1 MPVGAAGPF
10 ASAGPAGAFSPAG
23 PAEAPAPAT
32 AIVVVSHSRRL
43 AEGVAEIA
51 SQMAPGVVVR
61 GVGGLGDGLGT
72 DAWAVRGAVT
82 DLLDA
87 GHEVLLTAD
96 LGSALMVAEI
106 VVEEEVRPVAGR
118 CALTVD
124 CPVVR
129 GTLAAA
135 VTARAGGDAASCAR
149 AAARTAA
156 DWPAGPAAADW
167 PVADW
172 PAPGGGGRGAHS
184 GRGAGNGP
192 DAADAAGP
200 AAEPDAADT
209 TDPAGAGERAPSARR
224 SVLLADPAGLH
235 ARPAA
240 ALAALLDDERAHMR
254 VGTSPATTLQ
264 EILALG
270 LHGRARLEVTVTGP
284 HAERT
289 LERIERLLGGVV

>member
-51 SQMAPGVVVR
+51 SQIAPGVVVR

-156 DWPAGPAAADW
+156 DWPA
-167 PVADW
+167 
-172 PAPGGGGRGAHS
+172 PGGGGRGAHS

-224 SVLLADPAGLH
+224 SVRLTDPAGLH

-289 LERIERLLGGVV
+289 LDRVERLLGGVV

>member
-43 AEGVAEIA
+43 ADGVAEIA

-149 AAARTAA
+149 AAARTA
-156 DWPAGPAAADW
+156 
-167 PVADW
+167 ADW

-289 LERIERLLGGVV
+289 LDRVERLLGGVV

>member
-10 ASAGPAGAFSPAG
+10 VPVGPAGAFSPAG

-149 AAARTAA
+149 AAARTAT
-156 DWPAGPAAADW
+156 DWAAARDA
-167 PVADW
+167 ADW
-172 PAPGGGGRGAHS
+172 PAPAGCGRGAHS

-209 TDPAGAGERAPSARR
+209 TDPADAGERAPSARR

>member
-1 MPVGAAGPF
+1 MPTGP
-10 ASAGPAGAFSPAG
+10 G
-23 PAEAPAPAT
+23 APAT

-43 AEGVAEIA
+43 ADGVAEIA

-61 GVGGLGDGLGT
+61 GAGGLGDGLGT
-72 DAWAVRGAVT
+72 DMEAVRGAVAG
-82 DLLDA
+82 LLDA
-87 GHEVLLTAD
+87 GHQVLLTAD

-106 VVEEEVRPVAGR
+106 VVEEEARPAEGR
-118 CALTVD
+118 CALAVD

-135 VTARAGGDAASCAR
+135 VAARGGDDAGSCAR

-156 DWPAGPAAADW
+156 DWPAARTADW
-167 PVADW
+167 PVSA
-172 PAPGGGGRGAHS
+172 GCGRGTNGGKDAS
-184 GRGAGNGP
+184 GADGASG
-192 DAADAAGP
+192 AADAR
-200 AAEPDAADT
+200 
-209 TDPAGAGERAPSARR
+209 GAGERAPSARR

-240 ALAALLDDERAHMR
+240 ALAALLDDERARMR
-254 VGTSPATTLQ
+254 VGGSPATTLQ

-289 LERIERLLGGVV
+289 LDRVERLLGGVV

>member
-10 ASAGPAGAFSPAG
+10 VPVGPAGAFSPAG

-156 DWPAGPAAADW
+156 DWPA
-167 PVADW
+167 
-172 PAPGGGGRGAHS
+172 PGGGGRGAHS

-240 ALAALLDDERAHMR
+240 ALAALLDDERARMR
-254 VGTSPATTLQ
+254 VGGSPATTLQ

-289 LERIERLLGGVV
+289 LDRVERLLGGVV

>member
-1 MPVGAAGPF
+1 MSVGAAGPF

-72 DAWAVRGAVT
+72 DAWAVRGAVA

-87 GHEVLLTAD
+87 GHQVLLTAD

-172 PAPGGGGRGAHS
+172 PAPAGCGRGAHS

-209 TDPAGAGERAPSARR
+209 TDPADAGERAPSARR

>member
-10 ASAGPAGAFSPAG
+10 SPAGPAAPFSPAGAFSPAV
-23 PAEAPAPAT
+23 PAEALAPAT

-43 AEGVAEIA
+43 ADGVAEIA

-61 GVGGLGDGLGT
+61 GVGGLDDDLGT
-72 DAWAVRGAVT
+72 DARAVRGAVA

-87 GHEVLLTAD
+87 GHQVLLTAD

-106 VVEEEVRPVAGR
+106 VVEEEARPAEGR
-118 CALTVD
+118 CALAVD

-135 VTARAGGDAASCAR
+135 VAARAGGDAGSCAR
-149 AAARTAA
+149 AAVRTATDWAAARDAA
-156 DWPAGPAAADW
+156 DWPAPA
-167 PVADW
+167 
-172 PAPGGGGRGAHS
+172 GRGRGAN
-184 GRGAGNGP
+184 GGRDALGALGAGGARGAR
-192 DAADAAGP
+192 
-200 AAEPDAADT
+200 
-209 TDPAGAGERAPSARR
+209 GAGERAPSARR
-224 SVLLADPAGLH
+224 SVRLTDPAGLH

-240 ALAALLDDERAHMR
+240 ALAALLDDERARMR
-254 VGTSPATTLQ
+254 VGGSPATTLQ

-270 LHGRARLEVTVTGP
+270 LHGRTRLEVTVTGP

-289 LERIERLLGGVV
+289 LDRVERLLGGVV

>member
-1 MPVGAAGPF
+1 MAEPVSVGAAGPF

-72 DAWAVRGAVT
+72 DAWAVRGAVA

-149 AAARTAA
+149 AAARTL
-156 DWPAGPAAADW
+156 D
-167 PVADW
+167 
-172 PAPGGGGRGAHS
+172 
-184 GRGAGNGP
+184 
-192 DAADAAGP
+192 
-200 AAEPDAADT
+200 EI
-209 TDPAGAGERAPSARR
+209 DPPLTHDPSF
-224 SVLLADPAGLH
+224 
-235 ARPAA
+235 
-240 ALAALLDDERAHMR
+240 R
-254 VGTSPATTLQ
+254 VS
-264 EILALG
+264 
-270 LHGRARLEVTVTGP
+270 
-284 HAERT
+284 
-289 LERIERLLGGVV
+289 

>member
-1 MPVGAAGPF
+1 MPTGP
-10 ASAGPAGAFSPAG
+10 G
-23 PAEAPAPAT
+23 APAT

-43 AEGVAEIA
+43 ADGVAEIA

-61 GVGGLGDGLGT
+61 GAGGLGDGLGT
-72 DAWAVRGAVT
+72 DMEAVRGAVAG
-82 DLLDA
+82 LLDA

-106 VVEEEVRPVAGR
+106 VVEEEARPAEGR
-118 CALTVD
+118 CALAVD

-135 VTARAGGDAASCAR
+135 VAARGGDDAGSCAR

-156 DWPAGPAAADW
+156 DWPAARTAADW
-167 PVADW
+167 PVSA
-172 PAPGGGGRGAHS
+172 GEGRGADGGRDAS
-184 GRGAGNGP
+184 GADG
-192 DAADAAGP
+192 AADAR
-200 AAEPDAADT
+200 
-209 TDPAGAGERAPSARR
+209 GAGERAPSARR
-224 SVLLADPAGLH
+224 SVRLTDPAGLH

-240 ALAALLDDERAHMR
+240 ALAALLDDERARMR
-254 VGTSPATTLQ
+254 VGGSPATTLQ

-289 LERIERLLGGVV
+289 LDRVERLLGGVV

>member
-1 MPVGAAGPF
+1 MPTGP
-10 ASAGPAGAFSPAG
+10 G
-23 PAEAPAPAT
+23 APAT

-43 AEGVAEIA
+43 ADGVAEIA

-61 GVGGLGDGLGT
+61 GAGGLGDGLGT
-72 DAWAVRGAVT
+72 DMEAVRGAVAG
-82 DLLDA
+82 LLDA

-106 VVEEEVRPVAGR
+106 VVEEEARPAEGR
-118 CALTVD
+118 CALAVD

-135 VTARAGGDAASCAR
+135 VAARGGDDAGSCAR

-156 DWPAGPAAADW
+156 DWPAARTAADW
-167 PVADW
+167 PVSA
-172 PAPGGGGRGAHS
+172 GCGRGADGGKDAS
-184 GRGAGNGP
+184 GADGASG
-192 DAADAAGP
+192 AADAR
-200 AAEPDAADT
+200 
-209 TDPAGAGERAPSARR
+209 GAGERAPSARR
-224 SVLLADPAGLH
+224 SVRLTDPAGLH

-240 ALAALLDDERAHMR
+240 ALAALLDDERARMR
-254 VGTSPATTLQ
+254 VGGSPATTLQ

-289 LERIERLLGGVV
+289 LDRVERLLGGVV

>member
-10 ASAGPAGAFSPAG
+10 VPVGPAGAFSPAG

-43 AEGVAEIA
+43 ADGVAEIA

-61 GVGGLGDGLGT
+61 GVGGLDDDLGT
-72 DAWAVRGAVT
+72 DARAVRGAVA

-87 GHEVLLTAD
+87 GHQVLLTAD

-106 VVEEEVRPVAGR
+106 VVEEEARPAEGR
-118 CALTVD
+118 CALAVD

-135 VTARAGGDAASCAR
+135 VAARAGGDAGSCAR
-149 AAARTAA
+149 AAARAATDWAAARDAA
-156 DWPAGPAAADW
+156 DWPAPA
-167 PVADW
+167 
-172 PAPGGGGRGAHS
+172 GRGRGANGGRDAS
-184 GRGAGNGP
+184 GASGVLGALGAGG
-192 DAADAAGP
+192 AADAR
-200 AAEPDAADT
+200 
-209 TDPAGAGERAPSARR
+209 GAGERAPSARR
-224 SVLLADPAGLH
+224 SVRLTDPAGLH

-240 ALAALLDDERAHMR
+240 ALAALLDDERARMR
-254 VGTSPATTLQ
+254 VGGSPATTLQ

>member
-10 ASAGPAGAFSPAG
+10 VPVGPAGAFSPAG

-156 DWPAGPAAADW
+156 DWPA
-167 PVADW
+167 
-172 PAPGGGGRGAHS
+172 PGGGGRGAHS

>member
-10 ASAGPAGAFSPAG
+10 SPDG

-43 AEGVAEIA
+43 ADGVAEIA

-61 GVGGLGDGLGT
+61 GVGGLDDDLGT
-72 DAWAVRGAVT
+72 DARAVRGAVA

-87 GHEVLLTAD
+87 GHQVLLTAD

-106 VVEEEVRPVAGR
+106 VVEEEARPAAGR
-118 CALTVD
+118 CALAVD

-135 VTARAGGDAASCAR
+135 VAARGGDDAGSCAR

-156 DWPAGPAAADW
+156 DWPAARDAADWLAACTAADW
-167 PVADW
+167 PVSA
-172 PAPGGGGRGAHS
+172 GCGRGANGGRDAS
-184 GRGAGNGP
+184 GALGAGG
-192 DAADAAGP
+192 AADAR
-200 AAEPDAADT
+200 
-209 TDPAGAGERAPSARR
+209 GAGERAPSARR
-224 SVLLADPAGLH
+224 SVRLTDPAGLH

-240 ALAALLDDERAHMR
+240 ALAALLDDERARMR
-254 VGTSPATTLQ
+254 VGGSPATTLQ

-289 LERIERLLGGVV
+289 LDRVERLLGGVV

>member
-1 MPVGAAGPF
+1 M
-10 ASAGPAGAFSPAG
+10 PAGSGAPAAPSAA
-23 PAEAPAPAT
+23 PAISAPVESDAPAT

-43 AEGVAEIA
+43 AAGVAEIA

-61 GVGGLGDGLGT
+61 GAGGLGDGLGT
-72 DAWAVRGAVT
+72 DMEAVRGAVA

-106 VVEEEVRPVAGR
+106 VVEEEARPAAGR
-118 CALTVD
+118 CALAVD

-135 VTARAGGDAASCAR
+135 VAARGGGDAGSCAR
-149 AAARTAA
+149 AAARAAA
-156 DWPAGPAAADW
+156 DWPAARAADW
-167 PVADW
+167 PVS
-172 PAPGGGGRGAHS
+172 GGCGRGADG
-184 GRGAGNGP
+184 GREAAG
-192 DAADAAGP
+192 AADVR
-200 AAEPDAADT
+200 
-209 TDPAGAGERAPSARR
+209 GAGERAPSARR
-224 SVLLADPAGLH
+224 SVRLIDPAGLH

-240 ALAALLDDERAHMR
+240 ALAALLDDERARMR
-254 VGTSPATTLQ
+254 VGGRPATTLQ

-284 HAERT
+284 HAGRT
-289 LERIERLLGGVV
+289 LDRVERLLGGVV

>member
-10 ASAGPAGAFSPAG
+10 SPAGPAAPFSPAGAFSPAV

-43 AEGVAEIA
+43 ADGVAEIA

-61 GVGGLGDGLGT
+61 GVGGLGDDLGT
-72 DAWAVRGAVT
+72 DARAVRGAVA

-87 GHEVLLTAD
+87 GHQVLLTAD

-106 VVEEEVRPVAGR
+106 VVEEEARPAEGR
-118 CALTVD
+118 CALAVD

-135 VTARAGGDAASCAR
+135 VAARAGGDAGSCAR
-149 AAARTAA
+149 AAVRTATDWAAARDAA
-156 DWPAGPAAADW
+156 DWPAPAGRGRGAN
-167 PVADW
+167 
-172 PAPGGGGRGAHS
+172 GGRGAS
-184 GRGAGNGP
+184 GASGALGAGG
-192 DAADAAGP
+192 AADAR
-200 AAEPDAADT
+200 
-209 TDPAGAGERAPSARR
+209 GAGERAPSARR
-224 SVLLADPAGLH
+224 SVRLTDPAGLH

-240 ALAALLDDERAHMR
+240 ALAALLDDERARMR
-254 VGTSPATTLQ
+254 VGGSPATTLQ

-270 LHGRARLEVTVTGP
+270 LHGRTRLEVTVTGP

-289 LERIERLLGGVV
+289 LDRVERLLGGVV

>member
-10 ASAGPAGAFSPAG
+10 SPAGPAAPFSPAGAFSPAG

-32 AIVVVSHSRRL
+32 AIVVVSHSRCL
-43 AEGVAEIA
+43 ADGVAEIA

-61 GVGGLGDGLGT
+61 GVGGLDDDLGT
-72 DAWAVRGAVT
+72 DARAVRGAVA

-87 GHEVLLTAD
+87 GHQVLLTAD

-106 VVEEEVRPVAGR
+106 VVEEEARPAEGR
-118 CALTVD
+118 CALAVD

-135 VTARAGGDAASCAR
+135 VAARAGGDAGSCAR
-149 AAARTAA
+149 AAVRTATDWAAARDAA
-156 DWPAGPAAADW
+156 DWPAPA
-167 PVADW
+167 
-172 PAPGGGGRGAHS
+172 GRGRGANG
-184 GRGAGNGP
+184 GR
-192 DAADAAGP
+192 DALDAL
-200 AAEPDAADT
+200 
-209 TDPAGAGERAPSARR
+209 GAGERAPSARR
-224 SVLLADPAGLH
+224 SVRLTDPAGLH

-240 ALAALLDDERAHMR
+240 ALAALLDDERARMR
-254 VGTSPATTLQ
+254 VGGSPATTLQ

-270 LHGRARLEVTVTGP
+270 LHGRTRLEVTVTGP

-289 LERIERLLGGVV
+289 LDRVERLLGGVV

>member
-10 ASAGPAGAFSPAG
+10 VPVGPAGAFSPAG

-43 AEGVAEIA
+43 ADGVAEIA

-156 DWPAGPAAADW
+156 DWPA
-167 PVADW
+167 
-172 PAPGGGGRGAHS
+172 PGGGGRGAHS

-240 ALAALLDDERAHMR
+240 ALAALLDDERARMR
-254 VGTSPATTLQ
+254 VGGSPATTLQ

>member
-1 MPVGAAGPF
+1 MPTGP
-10 ASAGPAGAFSPAG
+10 G
-23 PAEAPAPAT
+23 APAT

-43 AEGVAEIA
+43 ADGVAEIA

-61 GVGGLGDGLGT
+61 GAGGLGDGLGT
-72 DAWAVRGAVT
+72 DMEAVRGAVAG
-82 DLLDA
+82 LLDA

-106 VVEEEVRPVAGR
+106 VVEEEARPAEGR
-118 CALTVD
+118 CALAVD

-135 VTARAGGDAASCAR
+135 VAARGGDDAGSCAR

-156 DWPAGPAAADW
+156 DWPASRTAVW
-167 PVADW
+167 PVS
-172 PAPGGGGRGAHS
+172 GGEGRGANGGKDAS
-184 GRGAGNGP
+184 GADG
-192 DAADAAGP
+192 AADAR
-200 AAEPDAADT
+200 
-209 TDPAGAGERAPSARR
+209 GAGERAPSARR
-224 SVLLADPAGLH
+224 SVRLTDPAGLH

-240 ALAALLDDERAHMR
+240 ALAALLDDERARMR
-254 VGTSPATTLQ
+254 VGGSPATTLQ

-270 LHGRARLEVTVTGP
+270 LHGRARLEVTVMGP

-289 LERIERLLGGVV
+289 LDRVERLLGGVV

>member
-1 MPVGAAGPF
+1 MPTGP
-10 ASAGPAGAFSPAG
+10 G
-23 PAEAPAPAT
+23 APAT

-43 AEGVAEIA
+43 ADGVAEIA

-61 GVGGLGDGLGT
+61 GAGGLGDGLGT
-72 DAWAVRGAVT
+72 DMEAVRGAVAG
-82 DLLDA
+82 LLDA

-106 VVEEEVRPVAGR
+106 VVEEEARPAEGR
-118 CALTVD
+118 CALAVD

-135 VTARAGGDAASCAR
+135 VAARGGDDAGSCAR

-156 DWPAGPAAADW
+156 DWPAARTAADW
-167 PVADW
+167 PVSA
-172 PAPGGGGRGAHS
+172 GCGRGTNGGKDAS
-184 GRGAGNGP
+184 GAGGASG
-192 DAADAAGP
+192 AADAR
-200 AAEPDAADT
+200 
-209 TDPAGAGERAPSARR
+209 GAGERAPSARR
-224 SVLLADPAGLH
+224 SVRLTDPAGLH

-240 ALAALLDDERAHMR
+240 ALAALLDDERARMR
-254 VGTSPATTLQ
+254 VGGSPATTLQ
-264 EILALG
+264 EILTLG

-289 LERIERLLGGVV
+289 LDRVERLLGGVV

>member
-1 MPVGAAGPF
+1 MPVGAAGP
-10 ASAGPAGAFSPAG
+10 FSPAG

-43 AEGVAEIA
+43 ADGVAEIA

-72 DAWAVRGAVT
+72 DMEAVRGAVAG
-82 DLLDA
+82 LLDA

-106 VVEEEVRPVAGR
+106 VVEEEARSAEGR
-118 CALTVD
+118 CALAVD

-135 VTARAGGDAASCAR
+135 VAARAGGDAGSCAR
-149 AAARTAA
+149 AAARTAT
-156 DWPAGPAAADW
+156 DWAAARDA
-167 PVADW
+167 ADW
-172 PAPGGGGRGAHS
+172 PAPAGCGRGANGGRDAS
-184 GRGAGNGP
+184 GALGAGG
-192 DAADAAGP
+192 AADAR
-200 AAEPDAADT
+200 
-209 TDPAGAGERAPSARR
+209 GAGERAPSARR
-224 SVLLADPAGLH
+224 SVRLTDPAGLH

-240 ALAALLDDERAHMR
+240 ALAALLDDERARMR
-254 VGTSPATTLQ
+254 VGGSPATTLQ

-289 LERIERLLGGVV
+289 LDRVERLLGGVV

>member
-43 AEGVAEIA
+43 ADGVAEIA

-61 GVGGLGDGLGT
+61 GAGGLGDGLGT
-72 DAWAVRGAVT
+72 DMEAVRGAVAG
-82 DLLDA
+82 LLDA

-106 VVEEEVRPVAGR
+106 VVEEEARPAEER

-129 GTLAAA
+129 DTLAAA
-135 VTARAGGDAASCAR
+135 VAARGGDDAGFCAR

-156 DWPAGPAAADW
+156 DWPAARDAADWPAARTAADW
-167 PVADW
+167 PVSA
-172 PAPGGGGRGAHS
+172 GCGRGANGGKDAS
-184 GRGAGNGP
+184 GAG
-192 DAADAAGP
+192 
-200 AAEPDAADT
+200 
-209 TDPAGAGERAPSARR
+209 GAGERAPSARR
-224 SVLLADPAGLH
+224 SVRLTDPAGLH

-240 ALAALLDDERAHMR
+240 ALAALLDDERARMR
-254 VGTSPATTLQ
+254 VGGSPATTLQ

-289 LERIERLLGGVV
+289 LDRVERLLGGVV

>member
-1 MPVGAAGPF
+1 MPTGP
-10 ASAGPAGAFSPAG
+10 G
-23 PAEAPAPAT
+23 APAT

-43 AEGVAEIA
+43 ADGVAEIA

-61 GVGGLGDGLGT
+61 GAGGLGDGLGT
-72 DAWAVRGAVT
+72 DMEAVRGAVAG
-82 DLLDA
+82 LLDA

-106 VVEEEVRPVAGR
+106 VVEEEARPAEGR
-118 CALTVD
+118 CALAVD

-135 VTARAGGDAASCAR
+135 VAARGGDDAGSCAR

-156 DWPAGPAAADW
+156 DWSVSAGE
-167 PVADW
+167 
-172 PAPGGGGRGAHS
+172 GRGADGGRDAS
-184 GRGAGNGP
+184 GADG
-192 DAADAAGP
+192 AADAR
-200 AAEPDAADT
+200 
-209 TDPAGAGERAPSARR
+209 GAGERAPSARR
-224 SVLLADPAGLH
+224 SVRLTDPAGLH

-240 ALAALLDDERAHMR
+240 ALAALLDDERARMR
-254 VGTSPATTLQ
+254 VGGSPATTLQ

-289 LERIERLLGGVV
+289 LDRVERLLGGVV

>member
-10 ASAGPAGAFSPAG
+10 VPVGPAGAFSPAG

-149 AAARTAA
+149 AAARTAT
-156 DWPAGPAAADW
+156 
-167 PVADW
+167 DW

>member
-10 ASAGPAGAFSPAG
+10 SPAGPAAPFSPAGAFSPAV

-43 AEGVAEIA
+43 ADGVAEIA

-61 GVGGLGDGLGT
+61 GVGGLDDDLGT
-72 DAWAVRGAVT
+72 DARAVRGAVA

-87 GHEVLLTAD
+87 GHQVLLTAD

-106 VVEEEVRPVAGR
+106 VVEEEARPAAGR
-118 CALTVD
+118 CALAVD

-135 VTARAGGDAASCAR
+135 VAARAGGDAGSCAR
-149 AAARTAA
+149 AAARTAT
-156 DWPAGPAAADW
+156 DWAAARDA
-167 PVADW
+167 ADW
-172 PAPGGGGRGAHS
+172 PAPAGRGRGAN
-184 GRGAGNGP
+184 GERDALGALGAGG
-192 DAADAAGP
+192 AADAR
-200 AAEPDAADT
+200 
-209 TDPAGAGERAPSARR
+209 GAGERAPSARR
-224 SVLLADPAGLH
+224 SVRLTDPAGLH

-240 ALAALLDDERAHMR
+240 ALAALLDDERARMR
-254 VGTSPATTLQ
+254 VGGSPATTLQ

-270 LHGRARLEVTVTGP
+270 LHGRTRLEVTVTGP

-289 LERIERLLGGVV
+289 LDRVERLLGGVV

>member
-1 MPVGAAGPF
+1 MPVGAAG
-10 ASAGPAGAFSPAG
+10 AFSPAV

-43 AEGVAEIA
+43 ADGVAEIA

-61 GVGGLGDGLGT
+61 GVGGLDDDLGT
-72 DAWAVRGAVT
+72 DARAVRGAVA

-87 GHEVLLTAD
+87 GHQVLLTAD

-106 VVEEEVRPVAGR
+106 VVEEEARPAEGR
-118 CALTVD
+118 CALAVD

-135 VTARAGGDAASCAR
+135 VAARAGGDAGSCAR
-149 AAARTAA
+149 AAVRTATDWAAARDAA
-156 DWPAGPAAADW
+156 DWPAPA
-167 PVADW
+167 
-172 PAPGGGGRGAHS
+172 GCGRGANGGRDAS
-184 GRGAGNGP
+184 GASGVLGALGAGG
-192 DAADAAGP
+192 AADAR
-200 AAEPDAADT
+200 
-209 TDPAGAGERAPSARR
+209 GAGERAPSARR
-224 SVLLADPAGLH
+224 SVRLTDPAGLH

-240 ALAALLDDERAHMR
+240 ALAALLDDERARMR
-254 VGTSPATTLQ
+254 VGGSPATTLQ

-270 LHGRARLEVTVTGP
+270 LHGRTRLEVTVTGP

-289 LERIERLLGGVV
+289 LDRVERLLGGVV

>member
-1 MPVGAAGPF
+1 MPTGP
-10 ASAGPAGAFSPAG
+10 G
-23 PAEAPAPAT
+23 APAT

-43 AEGVAEIA
+43 ADGVAEIA

-61 GVGGLGDGLGT
+61 GAGGLGDGLGT
-72 DAWAVRGAVT
+72 DMEAVRGAVAG
-82 DLLDA
+82 LLDA

-106 VVEEEVRPVAGR
+106 VVEEEARPAEGR
-118 CALTVD
+118 CALAVD

-135 VTARAGGDAASCAR
+135 VAARGGDDAGSCAR

-156 DWPAGPAAADW
+156 DWPAARTAADW
-167 PVADW
+167 PVSA
-172 PAPGGGGRGAHS
+172 GCGRGTNGGKDAS
-184 GRGAGNGP
+184 GAGGASG
-192 DAADAAGP
+192 AADAR
-200 AAEPDAADT
+200 
-209 TDPAGAGERAPSARR
+209 GAGERAPSARR
-224 SVLLADPAGLH
+224 SVRLTDPAGLH

-240 ALAALLDDERAHMR
+240 ALAALLDDERARMR
-254 VGTSPATTLQ
+254 VGGSPATTLQ

-289 LERIERLLGGVV
+289 LDRVERLLGGVV

>member
-156 DWPAGPAAADW
+156 DWPA
-167 PVADW
+167 
-172 PAPGGGGRGAHS
+172 PGGGGRGAHS

>member
-10 ASAGPAGAFSPAG
+10 SPAG
-23 PAEAPAPAT
+23 PAAPFSPAGALAPAT

-43 AEGVAEIA
+43 ADGVAEIA

-61 GVGGLGDGLGT
+61 GVGGLDDDLGT
-72 DAWAVRGAVT
+72 DARAVRGAVA

-87 GHEVLLTAD
+87 GHQVLLTAD

-106 VVEEEVRPVAGR
+106 VVEEEARPAEGR
-118 CALTVD
+118 CALAVD

-135 VTARAGGDAASCAR
+135 VAARAGGDAGSCAR
-149 AAARTAA
+149 AAVRTATDWAAARDAA
-156 DWPAGPAAADW
+156 DWPAPAGRGRGAN
-167 PVADW
+167 
-172 PAPGGGGRGAHS
+172 GGRGAS
-184 GRGAGNGP
+184 GALGAGG
-192 DAADAAGP
+192 AADAR
-200 AAEPDAADT
+200 
-209 TDPAGAGERAPSARR
+209 GAGERAPSACR
-224 SVLLADPAGLH
+224 SVRLTDPAGLH

-240 ALAALLDDERAHMR
+240 ALAALLDDERARMR
-254 VGTSPATTLQ
+254 VGGSPATTLQ

-270 LHGRARLEVTVTGP
+270 LHGRTRLEVTVTGP

-289 LERIERLLGGVV
+289 LDRVERLLGGVV

>member
-10 ASAGPAGAFSPAG
+10 SPAGPAGAFSPAV

-43 AEGVAEIA
+43 ADGVAEIA

-61 GVGGLGDGLGT
+61 GVGGLDDDLGT
-72 DAWAVRGAVT
+72 DARAVRGAVA

-87 GHEVLLTAD
+87 GHQVLLTAD

-106 VVEEEVRPVAGR
+106 VVEEEARPAEGR
-118 CALTVD
+118 CALAVD

-135 VTARAGGDAASCAR
+135 VAARAGGDAGSCAR
-149 AAARTAA
+149 AAVRTATDWAAARDAA
-156 DWPAGPAAADW
+156 DWPAPA
-167 PVADW
+167 
-172 PAPGGGGRGAHS
+172 GRGRGAN
-184 GRGAGNGP
+184 GGRDALGALGAGGARGAR
-192 DAADAAGP
+192 
-200 AAEPDAADT
+200 
-209 TDPAGAGERAPSARR
+209 GAGERAPSARR
-224 SVLLADPAGLH
+224 SVRLTDPAGLH

-240 ALAALLDDERAHMR
+240 ALAALLDDERARMR
-254 VGTSPATTLQ
+254 VGGSPATTLQ

-270 LHGRARLEVTVTGP
+270 LHGRTRLEVTVTGP

-289 LERIERLLGGVV
+289 LDRVERLLGGVV

>member
-1 MPVGAAGPF
+1 MPTGP
-10 ASAGPAGAFSPAG
+10 G
-23 PAEAPAPAT
+23 APAT

-43 AEGVAEIA
+43 ADGVAEIA

-61 GVGGLGDGLGT
+61 GAGGLGDGLGT
-72 DAWAVRGAVT
+72 DMEAVRGAVAG
-82 DLLDA
+82 LLDA

-106 VVEEEVRPVAGR
+106 VVEEEARSAEGR
-118 CALTVD
+118 CALAVD

-135 VTARAGGDAASCAR
+135 VAARGGDDAGSCAR

-156 DWPAGPAAADW
+156 DWPVSAGC
-167 PVADW
+167 
-172 PAPGGGGRGAHS
+172 GRGANGGKDAS
-184 GRGAGNGP
+184 GAG
-192 DAADAAGP
+192 
-200 AAEPDAADT
+200 
-209 TDPAGAGERAPSARR
+209 GAGERAPSARR
-224 SVLLADPAGLH
+224 SVRLTDPAGLH

-240 ALAALLDDERAHMR
+240 ALAALLDDERARMR
-254 VGTSPATTLQ
+254 VGGSPATTLQ

-289 LERIERLLGGVV
+289 LDRVERLLGGVV

>member
-10 ASAGPAGAFSPAG
+10 SPAGPAAPFSPAGAFSPAV
-23 PAEAPAPAT
+23 PAEALAPAT

-43 AEGVAEIA
+43 ADGVAEIA

-61 GVGGLGDGLGT
+61 GVGGLDDDLGT
-72 DAWAVRGAVT
+72 DARAVRGAVA

-87 GHEVLLTAD
+87 GHQVLLTAD

-106 VVEEEVRPVAGR
+106 VVEEEARPAEGR
-118 CALTVD
+118 CALAVD

-135 VTARAGGDAASCAR
+135 VAARAGGDAGSCAR
-149 AAARTAA
+149 AAVRTATDWAAARDAA
-156 DWPAGPAAADW
+156 DWPAPA
-167 PVADW
+167 
-172 PAPGGGGRGAHS
+172 GRGRGANG
-184 GRGAGNGP
+184 GRDALGALGAG
-192 DAADAAGP
+192 DAR
-200 AAEPDAADT
+200 
-209 TDPAGAGERAPSARR
+209 GAGERAPSARR
-224 SVLLADPAGLH
+224 SVRLTDPAGLH

-240 ALAALLDDERAHMR
+240 ALAALLDDERARMR
-254 VGTSPATTLQ
+254 VGGSPATTLQ

-270 LHGRARLEVTVTGP
+270 LHGRTRLEVTVTGP

-289 LERIERLLGGVV
+289 LDRVERLLGGVV